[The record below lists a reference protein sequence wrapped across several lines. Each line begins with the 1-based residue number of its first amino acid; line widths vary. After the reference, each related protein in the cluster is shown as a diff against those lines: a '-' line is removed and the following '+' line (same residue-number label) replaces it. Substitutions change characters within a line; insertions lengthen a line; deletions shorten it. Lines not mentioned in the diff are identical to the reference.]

1 MKRNRKVYL
10 GAGILVA
17 LTLVVLVMN
26 SGGKEAE
33 TVQVRQ
39 GNITRVVVD
48 TGTVQHPTNYDI
60 QATQSA
66 RVVQVPVETGQLVK
80 QGQALVMLE
89 NLDLTVQ
96 MSDVR
101 SQLSQAKT
109 TASGAQAALERIQLE
124 LKDATDN
131 FDRVQQLFQA
141 GAIARADYDKARL
154 QVETTRQ
161 NLSEQ
166 RSRLDTALAQESG
179 LNQSLRQLTGKEQ
192 QLVIKSPIDGIV
204 LSLPAQQ
211 EQVLTPGTLL
221 ASVAVP
227 DSLEVKADILSDDLG
242 EVKLGQKVTITA
254 PVLGQKV
261 LMGEVKKIYPR
272 AEEKQSALGVIQR
285 RVPVIIALR
294 DLANLQSGYEV
305 SVAIETLSRQN
316 VLVVPREAVLTMGDG
331 RKEVMVV
338 VNNRVQHRPVQTGIS
353 DQENIE
359 ITDGLGAGE
368 QIVKDGS
375 LSLAEK
381 TKVKP
386 INTK

>member
-1 MKRNRKVYL
+1 MKRSRKIYL

-26 SGGKEAE
+26 GGGKEAE

-39 GNITRVVVD
+39 GNITRAVVD
-48 TGTVQHPTNYDI
+48 TGIVQHPTSYDL

-66 RVVQVPVETGQLVK
+66 RVVQVPIETGQLVK
-80 QGQALVMLE
+80 QGQTLVVLE
-89 NLDLTVQ
+89 NLDLAVQ

-131 FDRVQQLFQA
+131 FDRQQQLYQA

-166 RSRLDTALAQESG
+166 SSRLDNALALESG
-179 LNQSLRQLTGKEQ
+179 LNQSLRQLTSKEQ
-192 QLVIKSPIDGIV
+192 QLVIKSPVNGVV

-211 EQVLTPGTLL
+211 EQVLTPGTLM
-221 ASVAVP
+221 ASVAIP
-227 DSLEVKADILSDDLG
+227 NSLEVKADILSDDLADI
-242 EVKLGQKVTITA
+242 KIGQTVSITA
-254 PVLGQKV
+254 PVLGQKTLV
-261 LMGEVKKIYPR
+261 GEVKKIYPS

-294 DLANLQSGYEV
+294 NLANLQSGYEV
-305 SVAIETLSRQN
+305 NVAIETLSRQN
-316 VLVVPREAVLTMGDG
+316 VLVVPREAVLTTGDG

-338 VNNRVQHRPVQTGIS
+338 VDNRVQHRPVQTGIS

-359 ITDGLGAGE
+359 ITDGLEAGE
-368 QIVKDGS
+368 QLVKDGS

-386 INTK
+386 INKK